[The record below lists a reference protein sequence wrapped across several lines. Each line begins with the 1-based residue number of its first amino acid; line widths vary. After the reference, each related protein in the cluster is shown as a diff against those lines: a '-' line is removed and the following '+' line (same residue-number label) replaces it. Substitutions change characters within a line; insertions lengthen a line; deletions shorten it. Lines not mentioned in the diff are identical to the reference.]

1 MVNWLTRTA
10 LELIGQA
17 GIGYTF
23 DSLTSEETPNI
34 YGAVLKEGV

>member
-23 DSLTSEETPNI
+23 DSLAMEETPNV